1 MITDQSASPLPG
13 DPVSEQLAQ
22 LSDLFRRRLLE
33 DRNQRQLIAEQ
44 QERIARP
51 ESDLSG
57 ERLIPLL
64 RGLRL
69 VVGRARAHSEDGIG
83 ESIAEEIIEA
93 LIAFGIDPIDQPGTF
108 DPSRHE
114 VVEVDGSPTIPAV
127 SRIVSVGFA
136 KHGHTLI
143 PAQVAVSE
151 AQ

>member
-1 MITDQSASPLPG
+1 MTDQPASALPG

-22 LSDLFRRRLLE
+22 LTDLFRRRLLE

-44 QERIARP
+44 QERIARL

-69 VVGRARAHSEDGIG
+69 VVGRARAHGEDGFG
-83 ESIAEEIIEA
+83 ESIAEEILEA
-93 LIAFGIDPIDQPGTF
+93 LVAFGIEPIDQAGAF
-108 DPSRHE
+108 DPARHE
-114 VVEVDGSPTIPAV
+114 VVEVEGAPTTPAV
-127 SRIVSVGFA
+127 SRIVSVGFT
-136 KHGHTLI
+136 KRGHTLV
-143 PAQVAVSE
+143 PAQVAIAE

>member
-1 MITDQSASPLPG
+1 MTDQPVSARPA

-44 QERIARP
+44 QERIARL
-51 ESDLSG
+51 ESDLTG

-69 VVGRARAHSEDGIG
+69 VVGRARAHGEDSFG
-83 ESIAEEIIEA
+83 ESIAEEILEA
-93 LIAFGIDPIDQPGTF
+93 LVAFGIEPIDQAGTF
-108 DPSRHE
+108 DPARHE
-114 VVEVDGSPTIPAV
+114 VVEVEGTPTTPVV

-136 KHGHTLI
+136 KQGHTLV
-143 PAQVAVSE
+143 PAQVAIAE
-151 AQ
+151 GQ